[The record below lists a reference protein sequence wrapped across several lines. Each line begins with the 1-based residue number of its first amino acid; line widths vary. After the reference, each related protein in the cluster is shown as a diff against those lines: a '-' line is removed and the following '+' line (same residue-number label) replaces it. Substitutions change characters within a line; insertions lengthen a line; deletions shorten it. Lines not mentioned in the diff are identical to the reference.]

1 MSTLPLL
8 SSQGRGLNAPWA
20 QETESQARGPQG
32 SFWVKAPMGV
42 FLMYA
47 GREKERG
54 FEPRVPGIPHRP
66 ISAGA

>member
-1 MSTLPLL
+1 MSTLLLL

-20 QETESQARGPQG
+20 QETESQTRGPQG
-32 SFWVKAPMGV
+32 SRWDKALRGV
-42 FLMYA
+42 YLLYA

-54 FEPRVPGIPHRP
+54 FEPRVPGIPHGP